1 MFYQCPQCKKTW
13 QFPVG
18 KCAECFVDIVPMPS
32 KTIKVLEVCESTIPT
47 LVHPKVPYYVLLL
60 EDENGNKWSHKSVKK
75 YSVGD
80 LFETPSIADKNS
92 VALWTH
98 RYDINETVSK
108 INDLLGGINPSGK
121 KVLILP
127 TLLTADHPYM
137 RVNIFPETLDALIK
151 LLQANGAGEIKVG
164 GQSFTDLPLET
175 MVTKT
180 QIQAT
185 CSANQVTFV
194 DLSKE
199 KFVPKGDIEISQLAY
214 DSDLIIN
221 LAIMKMGEVSATRNL
236 AVLIQKDS
244 LFETIRMK
252 GEEGLMK
259 EALKELPEILTIADA
274 IESLDTSRVSRFI
287 HVMLGGYN
295 SLNVDRIFYE
305 ITSQKYPPPILS
317 AIAVET
323 IKTAGRA
330 TDELKFKP
338 IY

>member
-18 KCAECFVDIVPMPS
+18 KCADCFVDIVPMSS
-32 KTIKVLEVCESTIPT
+32 KTIKVIEVCESTIPT

-60 EDENGNKWSHKSVKK
+60 EDEHGNKWSHKSVKK

-127 TLLTADHPYM
+127 TLLTADHPYL
-137 RVNIFPETLDALIK
+137 RVNIFPETLEAVIK
-151 LLQANGAGEIKVG
+151 LLAANGAGEIKVG
-164 GQSFTDLPLET
+164 GQSFTELSLET
-175 MVTKT
+175 MAAKS
-180 QIQAT
+180 QIADVCQRNNV
-185 CSANQVTFV
+185 SFI

-214 DSDLIIN
+214 DSDLVIN

-259 EALKELPEILTIADA
+259 EAIKELPEILTIADA
-274 IESLDTSRVSRFI
+274 VEILDTSRVCRYFN
-287 HVMLGGYN
+287 LFLAGYN

-305 ITSQKYPPPILS
+305 ATNQKYPPPILS
-317 AIAVET
+317 AISVET
-323 IKTAGRA
+323 IKTAGRQV
-330 TDELKFKP
+330 EEIKYKP